1 MAEVVYRVGGLYI
14 EHRQESLMLTLTTE
28 ARILRATFM
37 YDEILRLT
45 SALLS
50 VSKDY
55 LEYLMKNAINALE
68 HQEKE
73 LEKMKKEGRSV
84 ENQEKAIR
92 ERKEHIDEL
101 YRTQIFLSQAEESIT
116 KLLKTKGS

>member
-92 ERKEHIDEL
+92 ERREHIDEL

-116 KLLKTKGS
+116 KLLKTKGR